1 MGIAAFLLTFT
12 GIWHLT
18 EFLMDRES
26 TGAKRIVPAGAI
38 YLALGILIALG
49 IGGTITAVVALVAVI
64 VGLALAYIKRSELDV
79 RRWVM
84 VSFVVID
91 VIIIVAIIHSLIG
104 S

>member
-26 TGAKRIVPAGAI
+26 TGAKKMIPAGAI

-49 IGGTITAVVALVAVI
+49 IGGTVMAVVALVLVI
-64 VGLALAYIKRSELDV
+64 VGLTLGYINRNQLDV
-79 RRWVM
+79 RTWVFRTM
-84 VSFVVID
+84 LVID
-91 VIIIVAIIHSLIG
+91 VLIILVIILALIG
-104 S
+104 N